1 MYACIHVCMH
11 SFMYV
16 RMYVCMHVHICVLMY
31 VCTRDTRIGHW
42 CSFLTCL
49 YAGLNLRLL
58 DTATEGRISKDT
70 LAEARESK
78 KIYLCGPPALSADLE
93 RVLVHE
99 LNVPRER
106 VHYEN
111 WWDPPTH

>member
-1 MYACIHVCMH
+1 
-11 SFMYV
+11 
-16 RMYVCMHVHICVLMY
+16 MYVCMYVCIYVCIYVFMY
-31 VCTRDTRIGHW
+31 VCTRDTRLVHR

-58 DTATEGRISKDT
+58 DTAIEGRISKDT